1 MKTWFITGCSSG
13 IGRGIA
19 KAVLENGDQAIITA
33 RNINTLKELVDE
45 FPTTAFALH
54 LDITQNES
62 IKKAVEGALQ
72 HFKSIDVLVNNAGYG
87 YRSSVEE
94 GNVDDVK
101 VLFDTNFF
109 GPVEL
114 IKAILPSMRHN
125 KKGTIINVSSI
136 AGVRSA
142 AGSGYYAASKAAL
155 ELMSDGLSKEVKPL
169 GIDVMIVEPGAF
181 RTRFY
186 DSSLKGTEKKIDDY
200 SETTGKAR
208 KENVVNL
215 ENQPG
220 DPNKA
225 GKVLVQLVEKGNLP
239 LRLLLGSDAVKLI
252 ENELENR
259 LIELRSNKSMS
270 LLTDYTKE
278 E

>member
-19 KAVLENGDQAIITA
+19 KAVLENGDRAIITA
-33 RNINTLKELVDE
+33 RNINTLKELIDQY
-45 FPTTAFALH
+45 PTTAYAIQ

-62 IKKAVEGALQ
+62 IMNAVNKALDR
-72 HFKSIDVLVNNAGYG
+72 FKTIDVLVNNAGYG

-94 GNVDDVK
+94 GNANDVK

-114 IKAILPSMRHN
+114 IKAVLPTMRQN
-125 KKGTIINVSSI
+125 RKGTILNVSSI

-142 AGSGYYAASKAAL
+142 VGSGYYAASKAAL

-169 GIDVMIVEPGAF
+169 GIEVMIVEPGAF

-186 DSSLKGTEKKIDDY
+186 DSSLKGTDKKIDDY
-200 SETTGKAR
+200 NETAGKTR

-220 DPNKA
+220 DPDKA
-225 GKVLVQLVEKGNLP
+225 GKVLVQMVEKGNLP

-252 ENELENR
+252 ETELENR
-259 LIELRSNKSMS
+259 LIELRTNKPMS
-270 LLTDYTKE
+270 ILTDYGKE

>member
-19 KAVLENGDQAIITA
+19 KAVLENGDRAIITA
-33 RNINTLKELVDE
+33 RNINTLKELIDE
-45 FPTTAFALH
+45 YPSTAYALQ

-62 IKKAVEGALQ
+62 IKNAVDRALK
-72 HFKSIDVLVNNAGYG
+72 HFKTIDVLVNNAGYG

-94 GNVDDVK
+94 GNADDVK
-101 VLFDTNFF
+101 ILFDTNFF

-114 IKAILPSMRHN
+114 IKTVLPTMRQN
-125 KKGTIINVSSI
+125 KKGTILNVSSI
-136 AGVRSA
+136 AGIRSA
-142 AGSGYYAASKAAL
+142 IGSGYYAASKAAL

-169 GIDVMIVEPGAF
+169 GIEVMIVEPGAF

-186 DSSLKGTEKKIDDY
+186 DSSLKGTDKKIDDY
-200 SETTGKAR
+200 NETAGKTR

-220 DPNKA
+220 DPDKA
-225 GKVLVQLVEKGNLP
+225 GKILVQMVEKGNLP

-252 ENELENR
+252 ETELENR
-259 LIELRSNKSMS
+259 LNELRSNKQISI
-270 LLTDYTKE
+270 LTDFGKE